1 MTTTAREALGSRPGT
16 STDRAGHQDVRRR
29 ATRRGAGWQ
38 VKVPLV
44 LYLLFTL
51 IPFYWMVMFAFR
63 ERGSTSLLP
72 LPFTLDN
79 IQHVWVDSHFATYFA
94 NSMFVAVVSVIVS
107 TAVAVMSGYALARY
121 KFRGKGTFQLIMLCT
136 QFVPGAMM
144 LIPLFQTFQALGLM
158 NSLWALVIAD
168 TVFHL
173 PLSMLL
179 MSGFVANVP
188 ESLEEAAWVD
198 GCSRFGGFRRIVLP
212 MLVPGIVAVGAYA
225 FIGAWNNFLFAV
237 MFISQQ
243 DRFTVPVALSYM
255 LGEFGVD
262 YGSLAAG
269 GLVAVLPVILIFG
282 YVQKFLVKGLSAGAV
297 KG

>member
-1 MTTTAREALGSRPGT
+1 MTAHTIVQTRPAEAVPPTAPRP
-16 STDRAGHQDVRRR
+16 RRR
-29 ATRRGAGWQ
+29 RRGPGWL
-38 VKVPLV
+38 VTTPLV

-51 IPFYWMVMFAFR
+51 VPFYWMVMFAFR

-72 LPFTLDN
+72 LPFTTENLRY
-79 IQHVWVDSHFATYFA
+79 VWGSGNFSTYFL
-94 NSMFVAVVSVIVS
+94 NSMFVAVVAVVVS
-107 TAVAVMSGYALARY
+107 TIVAVMCGYALSRY
-121 KFRGKGTFQLIMLCT
+121 QFKGKGAFQLLMLAT
-136 QFVPGAMM
+136 QFIPGAMM
-144 LIPLFQTFQALGLM
+144 LIPLFKTFQALGLM

-179 MSGFVANVP
+179 MAGFIQNVP
-188 ESLEEAAWVD
+188 VTLEEAAWVD
-198 GCSRFGGFRRIVLP
+198 GCSRFKGFMRIVLP
-212 MLVPGIVAVGAYA
+212 VLVPGVVAVGAYA

-237 MFISQQ
+237 MFLNEQSK
-243 DRFTVPVALSYM
+243 FTVPVGLSYM

-269 GLVAVLPVILIFG
+269 GLIAVLPVIVVFA